1 MLIDAP
7 FRRQGAGCTRDMT
20 WDQAAEYLAAKA
32 DQAEFRDPEGGR
44 NKGLNQLADEK
55 TYRPGLEPHRRDA

>member
-1 MLIDAP
+1 MINHQVTLY
-7 FRRQGAGCTRDMT
+7 CTT

-44 NKGLNQLADEK
+44 NSGLRQFVDEK
-55 TYRPGLEPHRRDA
+55 TYRPGLGAYRRDA